1 MQKQLQGNKAFEL
14 VKNGVFVLL
23 GLPNSGKSTVTSEI
37 LLNKNDFIAGFDMYL
52 VFSPSVL
59 PGIE

>member
-1 MQKQLQGNKAFEL
+1 M
-14 VKNGVFVLL
+14 KNGVFVLL